1 MSENLQQ
8 AITLAN
14 TRITSVNLAVA
25 DLIRELNMIIRSLIE
40 ENARLSAEIAEL
52 KKVPEEVK
60 S

>member
-25 DLIRELNMIIRSLIE
+25 DLIREFNMIIRSLIE

-52 KKVPEEVK
+52 KKVP
-60 S
+60 